1 MHPEDRRR
9 ILAFFEKAR
18 QGEAKSF
25 KSEVR
30 VLRPGTLNRWN
41 WVRVNVLLNRYDP
54 ANSMVE
60 LIGVNYDITELK
72 ETECELIGAKEKAE
86 EADRLKSAFL
96 ANMSHEIR
104 TPLNAIV
111 GFSSLLV
118 ETEDPDE
125 KQEYSKMVEE
135 NNDLLLQLISDI
147 LDLSKIEAGTFDFK
161 LRELDLNTLCGDVA
175 RSMRL
180 RVKPGVELLFEPT
193 LPSCIIVSDPNRLH
207 QVISNFVSNASKFT
221 TMGSIRI
228 GYDKP
233 DAGRL
238 RIYVS
243 DTGIGIAPEA
253 CKKVFDR
260 FIKLNSFVQGTGL
273 GLSISKSII
282 EQLGGTIGVDSE
294 LGKGSTFWFTLPVV

>member
-1 MHPEDRRR
+1 
-9 ILAFFEKAR
+9 
-18 QGEAKSF
+18 
-25 KSEVR
+25 
-30 VLRPGTLNRWN
+30 
-41 WVRVNVLLNRYDP
+41 
-54 ANSMVE
+54 
-60 LIGVNYDITELK
+60 
-72 ETECELIGAKEKAE
+72 
-86 EADRLKSAFL
+86 
-96 ANMSHEIR
+96 
-104 TPLNAIV
+104 
-111 GFSSLLV
+111 
-118 ETEDPDE
+118 
-125 KQEYSKMVEE
+125 
-135 NNDLLLQLISDI
+135 
-147 LDLSKIEAGTFDFK
+147 
-161 LRELDLNTLCGDVA
+161 
-175 RSMRL
+175 MRL

-253 CKKVFDR
+253 CEKVFDR